1 MSSSIGDYSTG
12 LPWAIGMLEEIEN
25 AALIVCNGGGHENV
39 PLGGETSDQVGRYLI
54 TGEASAERFLTTN
67 S

>member
-1 MSSSIGDYSTG
+1 
-12 LPWAIGMLEEIEN
+12 MLEEIEN